1 MDFFRYVHL
10 IVSATERRKTVK
22 ILSIETSTML
32 GGVAIVD
39 DKTGLV
45 AETRLNVKTTHSE
58 RLMTV
63 IDHVL
68 HQSEMD
74 LESIDAFAVAIG
86 PGSFTGLR
94 IGLSTAK
101 GLSYATGRPIVI
113 VPTLDAF
120 AYNFPYCSYP
130 LCLMLDARK
139 GEVYAAAFKWEGEGF
154 RRLLEDTS
162 IRAEELTAKFD
173 GVVLFAGE
181 GADLYKKTILDVMKD
196 RAIFASPEKMVP
208 SPANVAILG
217 LAKAARGEFADV
229 PAAVPRYIRKSEA
242 EVKWSEKV

>member
-1 MDFFRYVHL
+1 M
-10 IVSATERRKTVK
+10 K

-39 DKTGLV
+39 EKTGLV

-68 HQSEMD
+68 EQSEIGLD
-74 LESIDAFAVAIG
+74 SIDAFAVAIG

-94 IGLSTAK
+94 IGLSSAK
-101 GLSYATGRPIVI
+101 GLSYATGKPIVA
-113 VPTLDAF
+113 VPTLEAF

-130 LCLMLDARK
+130 VCLMLDARK
-139 GEVYAAAFKWEGEGF
+139 GEVYAAVFKWEGGAF
-154 RRLLEDTS
+154 RNVLEDTS
-162 IRAEELTAKFD
+162 IRSEDLLGRFEGA
-173 GVVLFAGE
+173 VLFAGE
-181 GADLYKKTILDVMKD
+181 GALIYRSTITEVMKE
-196 RAIFASPEKMVP
+196 RAVFASPEKMVP
-208 SPANVAILG
+208 SPANVAVLG
-217 LAKAARGEFADV
+217 LAKAMRGEFTDA

-242 EVKWSEKV
+242 EVKWSGSV